1 MLAVKH
7 ASLYQCNQGI
17 MAKIFQL
24 RVQMLDSH
32 DNDAPWRW
40 MIAMPVQFNDGMFH
54 AQNEMVHMPR
64 HDAGPMMHTL

>member
-40 MIAMPVQFNDGMFH
+40 MIATMVQHEGGVFH
-54 AQNEMVHMPR
+54 VQMKWR
-64 HDAGPMMHTL
+64 I